1 MAIFNSYVSLPE
13 GISNKPQGHLI
24 LQASEQG
31 QAGVPW
37 SPAHGRRQSTQG
49 DLWEEPSR
57 GRTCRGKIVGFLGFS
72 WENGGFSWEN
82 GGTCSL
88 KWEIVR
94 RSVRIVLKND
104 TFCL

>member
-1 MAIFNSYVSLPE
+1 MAIVPTF
-13 GISNKPQGHLI
+13 SNKPQGHLI

-72 WENGGFSWEN
+72 WENGGKMVDFPGKMMGKWWDN
-82 GGTCSL
+82 CSL
-88 KWEIVR
+88 KKEK
-94 RSVRIVLKND
+94 LKKK
-104 TFCL
+104 C